1 VVIFAIYI
9 GGHDVMM
16 HYARPNRLWFAVP
29 LLILWL
35 SRVWLLASRGELN
48 EDPVIFAFTDRMS
61 LLIGVLLTVV
71 VLLAHPLK

>member
-1 VVIFAIYI
+1 
-9 GGHDVMM
+9 MM
-16 HYARPNRLWFAVP
+16 HYEELNRLWLAVP

-48 EDPVIFAFTDRMS
+48 DGPVIFAFTDRMS
-61 LLIGVLLTVV
+61 LLIGALLTLI

>member
-1 VVIFAIYI
+1 MA
-9 GGHDVMM
+9 
-16 HYARPNRLWFAVP
+16 HYARPGRLWLAVR

-61 LLIGVLLTVV
+61 LMIGMLVTLV
-71 VLLAHPLK
+71 VLFAHPLR